1 MMKTFVVYGFLYSV
15 LKPQGFNA
23 NLTDKELL
31 LRNSHGFL
39 NSEDSKK
46 IGRDNIQNSKDRTS
60 Y

>member
-31 LRNSHGFL
+31 LRNSNGFL

-46 IGRDNIQNSKDRTS
+46 SAEITYKILRTE
-60 Y
+60 